1 MNEIIAVTIVA
12 FAAVILSPSAADT
25 AIAAAKIIEVQE
37 RIERMQRNPCP
48 DYERYPQPEHLET
61 FETVIVADL
70 ADK

>member
-1 MNEIIAVTIVA
+1 MNEVIAVIFVA

-37 RIERMQRNPCP
+37 RIERMQQNPCP
-48 DYERYPQPEHLET
+48 DYEHYPQPEQLET
-61 FETVIVADL
+61 FEAVIVADL

>member
-37 RIERMQRNPCP
+37 RIERMQENPCP
-48 DYERYPQPEHLET
+48 DYERYPQPEQPET
-61 FETVIVADL
+61 FETVIVAATPL
-70 ADK
+70 